1 MVALPL
7 VPLEEYEH
15 TAYEPDMEYA
25 NGILIG
31 RNVGTQLHGL
41 LQTIIS
47 AYLHQLRKTFGFVV
61 FTETRLRLST
71 SRHVVPDVMIVE
83 RPYLRGKT
91 VTDVPAVVFEI
102 KSPDDTLDDLFDKC
116 LEYAALGVENI
127 VVLDPDPT
135 HRRQYIFTADALRLV
150 GTEIVLR
157 LPKSDGNLHFPVGAM
172 FAELDEETQ

>member
-1 MVALPL
+1 
-7 VPLEEYEH
+7 
-15 TAYEPDMEYA
+15 MEYA
-25 NGILIG
+25 DGLLIR

-41 LQTIIS
+41 LQTIVS

-83 RPYLRGKT
+83 RPYVRGKT

-102 KSPDDTLDDLFDKC
+102 KSPDDSLDDLFDKC

-135 HRRQYIFTADALRLV
+135 HRRQYIFTDNALRLV
-150 GTEIVLR
+150 GVAMVLH
-157 LPKSDGNLHFPVGAM
+157 LPKSDADLSFPVDAM
-172 FAELDEETQ
+172 FAELDEETR

>member
-1 MVALPL
+1 MVAPPL
-7 VPLEEYEH
+7 VSLEEYER

-25 NGILIG
+25 DGVLIG
-31 RNVGTQLHGL
+31 RNAGTQLHGL
-41 LQTIIS
+41 LQTIVS

-61 FTETRLRLST
+61 FTETRLRMST

-83 RPYLRGKT
+83 RPYVRGKT

-116 LEYAALGVENI
+116 LEYSVLGVENI

-135 HRRQYIFTADALRLV
+135 HRRQYIFTDNALRLV
-150 GTEIVLR
+150 GPKIVLH
-157 LPKSDGNLHFPVGAM
+157 LPKTDRDLSFPVDRM
-172 FAELDEETQ
+172 FAELDEDTQ